1 MSNNNET
8 KNTIFITLLI
18 IFQILLIIVTITFV
32 YNQLTYDESKP
43 SVTREQKN
51 EKELKAKETK
61 SEKDTR
67 LRNNRV
73 EFIKIMDRY
82 QQNGHISYGI
92 TEDDVNSDIDE
103 LSNIEESN
111 FKKNIINP
119 FLKDLENEIK
129 KTESMKEKIN
139 DFIAKKD
146 SEKSLKKA
154 EELYSYTK
162 NINENIST
170 YDEFKNKSYSLQNYI
185 KQEKRKTKN
194 KK

>member
-1 MSNNNET
+1 MYKNNEP
-8 KNTIFITLLI
+8 KHIVFISLLI

-82 QQNGHISYGI
+82 QPNGHISYGI

-103 LSNIEESN
+103 LRSVKKSN
-111 FKKNIINP
+111 FKKSIINP
-119 FLKDLENEIK
+119 FLKDLEKEIK
-129 KTESMKEKIN
+129 NTEEMKKKIN
-139 DFIAKKD
+139 DFIAKND
-146 SEKSLKKA
+146 NERSLNKA
-154 EELYSYTK
+154 EELYSYT
-162 NINENIST
+162 NSVNENIST

-185 KQEKRKTKN
+185 KQEKRKMKN
-194 KK
+194 DK

>member
-1 MSNNNET
+1 MSNNNES
-8 KNTIFITLLI
+8 KNTIFSTLLI
-18 IFQILLIIVTITFV
+18 IFHILLIIVTITFV

-61 SEKDTR
+61 TEKDTR

-119 FLKDLENEIK
+119 FLKDLEKEIK
-129 KTESMKEKIN
+129 NTEDMKEKIN
-139 DFIAKKD
+139 DFIGKND
-146 SEKSLKKA
+146 NEKSLKKA

-162 NINENIST
+162 NVNENIST

>member
-1 MSNNNET
+1 M
-8 KNTIFITLLI
+8 
-18 IFQILLIIVTITFV
+18 TITFV